1 MSPDPEGCTDR
12 SGRSVSVV
20 MSAPTPTTA
29 TDAPRVHVRRL
40 ADHDDHDLV
49 GRLVRA
55 AYDALPDMPEEP
67 EYLAYLADVRARAHE
82 VDVIVAAVAGRILG
96 CLTFVPGPGT
106 HHHEFADADAT
117 SFRYFGVDPSAQG
130 AGVGRAMVQWC
141 IDETRRL
148 GKPRI
153 RIHTLPIM
161 DAAQQLYR
169 RMGFVRTPEL
179 DENWDGVEGIA
190 YALELDALNDA

>member
-1 MSPDPEGCTDR
+1 MVAIDSL
-12 SGRSVSVV
+12 RSV
-20 MSAPTPTTA
+20 
-29 TDAPRVHVRRL
+29 DVRRI
-40 ADHDDHDLV
+40 ADHDDHDLA
-49 GRLVRA
+49 GRLVQA
-55 AYDALPDMPEEP
+55 AYEALTDMPEEP
-67 EYLAYLADVRARAHE
+67 EYLAYLADVRARRDE
-82 VDVIVAAVAGRILG
+82 VDVVVALLAGRIVG
-96 CLTFVPGPGT
+96 CLTFVPAPGT

-130 AGVGRAMVQWC
+130 SGIGAAMVQWC

-153 RIHTLPIM
+153 RIHTLPVM
-161 DAAQQLYR
+161 DAAQRLYR

-190 YALELDALNDA
+190 YVLDLER

>member
-1 MSPDPEGCTDR
+1 MAAIDSID
-12 SGRSVSVV
+12 
-20 MSAPTPTTA
+20 
-29 TDAPRVHVRRL
+29 VRRL
-40 ADHDDHDLV
+40 ADHDDHDLA
-49 GRLVRA
+49 GRLVQA
-55 AYDALPDMPEEP
+55 AYEALPDMPEEP
-67 EYLAYLADVRARAHE
+67 EYLAYLGDVRSRREE
-82 VDVIVAAVAGRILG
+82 VDVVVALADDRIVG

-106 HHHEFADADAT
+106 HHHEFADPHAT

-130 AGVGRAMVQWC
+130 SGVGRAMVQWC

-161 DAAQQLYR
+161 DAAQRLYR
-169 RMGFVRTPEL
+169 RMGFVRTPEH

-190 YALELDALNDA
+190 YVLELAG